1 MSILDFW
8 FPVPRDR
15 LKSHHFILTG
25 KKLKKLKNQQFFL
38 HFSTPAINR
47 E

>member
-8 FPVPRDR
+8 FPVPCER
-15 LKSHHFILTG
+15 LKSHHFILTS
-25 KKLKKLKNQQFFL
+25 KKLKKVKNQQFFL
-38 HFSTPAINR
+38 RFSTPTIK